1 MDFMK
6 AINDMN
12 GNSII
17 LKYDTDILKYRDNNL
32 KGYNIENHVSDGAR
46 YKCWV
51 RDRNNIK
58 FLYKENKIHKT
69 GEYTKE
75 NYSEYISMLIA
86 RQINIPCVDIILK
99 DNAILSKV
107 MLDEPLE
114 SFVEY
119 SEEFSHSFHMS
130 NLSTFNISTL
140 LNKDYNIFYKEVIAM
155 LLFDAFIGNSDRH
168 PGNFMHTS
176 KQFYPLFDNGSS
188 LCAYVKES
196 DITAILKDRHR
207 FEAMCTTKFKPVVRD
222 SQKLTHEQLVNIIR
236 RNYTNVY
243 TSFNISLHNLNINEV
258 LDKVDLS
265 NDRKELLR
273 QFLYYRLRW
282 FV

>member
-12 GNSII
+12 GNSIV
-17 LKYDTDILKYRDNNL
+17 LKHSIDILKCRENNL
-32 KGYNIENHVSDGAR
+32 KGFYREDYVSDGAR
-46 YKCWV
+46 FKCWV
-51 RDRNNIK
+51 RDKNNIL
-58 FLYKENKIHKT
+58 FLYKENKIHST

-86 RQINIPCVDIILK
+86 RQINVPCVDIILK

-107 MLDEPLE
+107 MSNDSLE
-114 SFVEY
+114 SFIEY

-140 LNKDYNIFYKEVIAM
+140 LNKEYNIFYKEVITM
-155 LLFDAFIGNSDRH
+155 LLFDALIGNSDRH

-196 DITAILKDRHR
+196 DIRDILKDRHR
-207 FEAMCTTKFKPVVRD
+207 FKAMCTTKSKPVVRD
-222 SQKLTHEQLVNIIR
+222 SQKLTHEQLVDIIR
-236 RNYTNVY
+236 RNYTDVY
-243 TSFNISLHNLNINEV
+243 TVFKNSLYNLNINEV

-265 NDRKELLR
+265 TDRKELLR
-273 QFLYYRLRW
+273 QFLSYRLRW
-282 FV
+282 FI

>member
-12 GNSII
+12 GNSIV
-17 LKYDTDILKYRDNNL
+17 LKHSIDILKYRENNL
-32 KGYNIENHVSDGAR
+32 KGFYTESSVSDGAR
-46 YKCWV
+46 FKCWV

-58 FLYKENKIHKT
+58 FLYKENKIHTT

-107 MLDEPLE
+107 MSNDSLK
-114 SFVEY
+114 SFIEC

-130 NLSTFNISTL
+130 NLTTFNISTL
-140 LNKDYNIFYKEVIAM
+140 LNKEYNIYYKEVITM
-155 LLFDAFIGNSDRH
+155 LLFDALIGNSDRH
-168 PGNFMHTS
+168 PGNFMYTL

-196 DITAILKDRHR
+196 EIRDFLKDRHR
-207 FEAMCTTKFKPVVRD
+207 FEAMCTTKSKPVVRD
-222 SQKLTHEQLVNIIR
+222 SQKLTHEQLVDIIR
-236 RNYTNVY
+236 RNYTDVY
-243 TSFNISLHNLNINEV
+243 TLFKNSLYNLNIDGI
-258 LDKVDLS
+258 LDRVDLS
-265 NDRKELLR
+265 TDRKELLR
-273 QFLYYRLRW
+273 QFLSYRLRW

>member
-12 GNSII
+12 GNSIV
-17 LKYDTDILKYRDNNL
+17 LKHNIDMLKCRENNL
-32 KGYNIENHVSDGAR
+32 KGFYREDYVSDGAR
-46 YKCWV
+46 FKCWV
-51 RDRNNIK
+51 RDKNNTK
-58 FLYKENKIHKT
+58 FLYKENKIHPT

-86 RQINIPCVDIILK
+86 RQINVPCVDIILK
-99 DNAILSKV
+99 DNAILSRV
-107 MLDEPLE
+107 MSNDSLE
-114 SFVEY
+114 SFIEY

-140 LNKDYNIFYKEVIAM
+140 LNKEYNIFYREVITM
-155 LLFDAFIGNSDRH
+155 LLFDALIGNSDRH
-168 PGNFMHTS
+168 PGNFMHTQ

-196 DITAILKDRHR
+196 DIHDILKDRLR
-207 FEAMCTTKFKPVVRD
+207 FEAMCTTKSKPVVRD
-222 SQKLTHEQLVNIIR
+222 SQKLTHEQLVGIIR

-243 TSFNISLHNLNINEV
+243 TLFKNSLHSLNINEV

-265 NDRKELLR
+265 TDRKELLR
-273 QFLYYRLRW
+273 QFLSYRLRW
-282 FV
+282 FI